1 MSSILS
7 LEYSEHEL
15 KFALDNKLHGNFKTA
30 LRFFDAKLAPNSSS
44 PPSLPRP
51 PSSQL
56 SPPSSQTSSL
66 FPDETDPS
74 IRGHLLAYLE
84 AEKES
89 CLVHLSQWDRLKTPP
104 FTSNKRQDLIYSFT
118 EQFSNRGKR
127 QILQQKLM
135 ELWRREG
142 GNGRREGRMGR
153 EGGFG
158 WQEGGGGW
166 EEKGGVEEER
176 GRKEEDEGVWD
187 EFHAELAVNWLM
199 GDREDV
205 EKAKFFL
212 AVDKRK
218 LLTKFAGINNFI
230 ISVSIVIYRLVEF
243 CTAG

>member
-30 LRFFDAKLAPNSSS
+30 LRFFDAKLAPPPSS
-44 PPSLPRP
+44 PPSLPPP

-56 SPPSSQTSSL
+56 SPSSSQPSSL
-66 FPDETDPS
+66 FPDESDPS

-104 FTSNKRQDLIYSFT
+104 FTSTKRQDLIYSFT
-118 EQFSNRGKR
+118 EQFSNRGRR
-127 QILQQKLM
+127 QALQQKLM

-142 GNGRREGRMGR
+142 GGGGKR
-153 EGGFG
+153 EGGG
-158 WQEGGGGW
+158 REEGLRRREEGEGGR
-166 EEKGGVEEER
+166 EEEGGEDGR
-176 GRKEEDEGVWD
+176 GRKEDDEGVWD
-187 EFHAELAVNWLM
+187 EFYAELAVNWLM

-218 LLTKFAGINNFI
+218 LLTKFAGITTFI
-230 ISVSIVIYRLVEF
+230 
-243 CTAG
+243 

>member
-30 LRFFDAKLAPNSSS
+30 LRFFDAKLAPPSSS
-44 PPSLPRP
+44 PPSLPP
-51 PSSQL
+51 HSSHL
-56 SPPSSQTSSL
+56 SPPSSQPSSL
-66 FPDETDPS
+66 FPDEADPS
-74 IRGHLLAYLE
+74 IRDHLLAYLE

-118 EQFSNRGKR
+118 EQFSNRGRR
-127 QILQQKLM
+127 QVLQQKLM

-142 GNGRREGRMGR
+142 GGGRRERGGGR
-153 EGGFG
+153 EGEQIR
-158 WQEGGGGW
+158 QE
-166 EEKGGVEEER
+166 EGVESWEER
-176 GRKEEDEGVWD
+176 GRGRREEDEGVWD
-187 EFHAELAVNWLM
+187 EFYAELAVNWLM
-199 GDREDV
+199 GDKEDV

-218 LLTKFAGINNFI
+218 LLTKFAGRTPF
-230 ISVSIVIYRLVEF
+230 V
-243 CTAG
+243 